1 MPTVDVTDCQ
11 KGNFVNVRG
20 ENENGDEL
28 EYHADENAKYDKEN
42 DWRQRRT
49 GRKR

>member
-1 MPTVDVTDCQ
+1 MPTVEVTYCQ

-28 EYHADENAKYDKEN
+28 EYYTDGNAKYDKET
-42 DWRQRRT
+42 DWRHRKT
-49 GRKR
+49 GRKI